1 MADLSLF
8 NPGATLHPGG
18 SGCGALFFNDS
29 GDQATAGAA
38 QGMHRSEQQYLL
50 YRMMR
55 TAGHA
60 VVHCLRQISFCK
72 GAKPVMNGVTID

>member
-29 GDQATAGAA
+29 SD
-38 QGMHRSEQQYLL
+38 
-50 YRMMR
+50 
-55 TAGHA
+55 
-60 VVHCLRQISFCK
+60 
-72 GAKPVMNGVTID
+72 